1 MTKMIKRLGKFSIS
15 VVLGLISGI
24 GVLWATECIR
34 NTSEAM
40 KTAENAADS
49 ENSEQEGTQ

>member
-1 MTKMIKRLGKFSIS
+1 MTKMLKRLGKFSIS

-34 NTSEAM
+34 NTSEAL

>member
-49 ENSEQEGTQ
+49 ENSEQEGMQ